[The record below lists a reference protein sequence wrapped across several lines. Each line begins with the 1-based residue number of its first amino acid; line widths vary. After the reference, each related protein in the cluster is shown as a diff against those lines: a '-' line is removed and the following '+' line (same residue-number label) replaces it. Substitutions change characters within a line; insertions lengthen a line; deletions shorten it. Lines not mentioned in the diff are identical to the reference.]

1 MRNSKNSKFEAARY
15 LANAKEILAT
25 KAVPNGSFYDDT
37 KYVKMACGT
46 AYNAVL
52 LAMDTYLEQKNE
64 TIQKGK
70 YQRKNIKDY
79 KAKLSQM
86 EDREMQNLLNNA
98 YDILHLYGYYD
109 GINNKAVID
118 EGIHLA
124 EKILEKI

>member
-1 MRNSKNSKFEAARY
+1 MRNPKNAKFEAERY

-25 KAVPNGSFYDDT
+25 KAIPNGSFYDDT

-52 LAMDTYLEQKNE
+52 LAIDTYLEQKNE

-109 GINNKAVID
+109 GINNKVVID

>member
-1 MRNSKNSKFEAARY
+1 
-15 LANAKEILAT
+15 
-25 KAVPNGSFYDDT
+25 
-37 KYVKMACGT
+37 
-46 AYNAVL
+46 
-52 LAMDTYLEQKNE
+52 MDTYLEQKNE

-109 GINNKAVID
+109 GINNKVVID

>member
-1 MRNSKNSKFEAARY
+1 MRNPKKSQLEAARY

-25 KAVPNGSFYDDT
+25 KALPNGSFYDDT

-52 LAMDTYLEQKNE
+52 IAIDTYLHQKNE
-64 TIQKGK
+64 AIQKGK

-79 KAKLSQM
+79 KTKLSKM

-109 GINNKAVID
+109 GINNKVVID
-118 EGIHLA
+118 EGIHIA

>member
-1 MRNSKNSKFEAARY
+1 MRNPKNSKFEAARY

-64 TIQKGK
+64 VIQKGK

-79 KAKLSQM
+79 KAKLSVM

-109 GINNKAVID
+109 GINSKVVID

>member
-1 MRNSKNSKFEAARY
+1 MRNSKNAKFEAARY
-15 LANAKEILAT
+15 LANVKEILAT
-25 KAVPNGSFYDDT
+25 KAVPNGSLYEDT

-52 LAMDTYLEQKNE
+52 LAVDTYLEQKNE

-79 KAKLSQM
+79 KAKLSLM

-109 GINNKAVID
+109 GINNKVVID

>member
-1 MRNSKNSKFEAARY
+1 MRNPKKSHLEAARY

-25 KAVPNGSFYDDT
+25 KALPNGSFYEDT

-52 LAMDTYLEQKNE
+52 LALDTYLNQKNE
-64 TIQKGK
+64 AIQKGK

-79 KAKLSQM
+79 KTKLSQM

-109 GINNKAVID
+109 GINNKEVID
-118 EGIHLA
+118 AGIHIA
-124 EKILEKI
+124 EKILDKI